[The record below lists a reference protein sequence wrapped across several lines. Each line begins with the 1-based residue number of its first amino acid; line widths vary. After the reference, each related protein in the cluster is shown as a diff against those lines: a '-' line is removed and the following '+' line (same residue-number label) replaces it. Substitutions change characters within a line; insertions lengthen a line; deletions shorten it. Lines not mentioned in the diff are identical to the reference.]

1 MNKEPGFDLQKQIVE
16 EVNRVLENRLA
27 AKEETEA
34 LKKELDKAPF
44 DGLTQEIRDLWWQS
58 AFHPGKVPMAFFLK
72 VSFFLGES
80 KTSGIF
86 CGFGWWFLWKANR
99 KPPLSHQTTKWGS

>member
-1 MNKEPGFDLQKQIVE
+1 MVSSFPPSKNALTFFVWGLGVGSDRSVGTRKFPKEMNKEPGFDLQKQIVE

-44 DGLTQEIRDLWWQS
+44 DGLTQEIR
-58 AFHPGKVPMAFFLK
+58 
-72 VSFFLGES
+72 
-80 KTSGIF
+80 
-86 CGFGWWFLWKANR
+86 
-99 KPPLSHQTTKWGS
+99 